1 MASLQTTL
9 PESLAMSASGFAC
22 ISAQFKVLPFVTMMQ
37 FCHVDEAINLQA
49 IGAVRHLETSRPETG
64 FF

>member
-9 PESLAMSASGFAC
+9 AELLALSVLGFAC
-22 ISAQFKVLPFVTMMQ
+22 ISAQSKVLPFVNMMQ

-49 IGAVRHLETSRPETG
+49 NGAVRHLETSRPETG